1 MPAVPQA
8 RENPHVTLAVLYP
21 WVLLLLAFSTLPLF
35 TAEKALV
42 HYPELALIPDDKLS
56 VLIGAILRL
65 SRCVVLAL
73 LVMGLSGPF
82 LPEKEIERIGEGAQ
96 IVLLLDRSR
105 SMDQPFGGQP
115 FVGPLTT
122 RGSEAKGAVA
132 RRLLSQFVADRRND
146 KYGMLAFSTEPIQV
160 LPLTDKTQIIRAAIT
175 AGNIGRG
182 LSETDVGAGILNAIR
197 FFENQPYTGSRVVML
212 VSDGGARLDKTMRLH
227 IEDMLRRHRVALY
240 WLYIRSRYSPG
251 IIAGSTDDDLVDTAP
266 ARVLHQY
273 FETLQTPYRAFDAED
288 PNALAAAIAEV
299 NELQSLPIRYVDVVP
314 RKIIATWFYLAA
326 MVLIAM
332 LLLAERTEIKRW

>member
-1 MPAVPQA
+1 
-8 RENPHVTLAVLYP
+8 VTISVMYP
-21 WVLLLLAFSTLPLF
+21 WVLLLLVLCTVPLF
-35 TAEKALV
+35 TVEKALV
-42 HYPELALIPDDKLS
+42 HYPTLTLIPDDKVS
-56 VLIGAILRL
+56 GLIGAILRL
-65 SRCVVLAL
+65 SRCATLAL
-73 LVMGLSGPF
+73 LVIALSGPF
-82 LPEKEIERIGEGAQ
+82 LPEKETERIGEGAQ

-115 FVGPLTT
+115 FGNPLTT

-132 RRLLSQFVADRRND
+132 RRLLSQFVANRRND

-160 LPLTDKTQIIRAAIT
+160 LPLTDKTQIIRAAIN

-212 VSDGGARLDKTMRLH
+212 VSDGGARLDKTTRLH
-227 IEDMLRRHRVALY
+227 IADMLRRHRVALY

-251 IIAGSTDDDLVDTAP
+251 IIAGSTDDGRVDMAP
-266 ARVLHQY
+266 ARVLHEY
-273 FETLQTPYRAFDAED
+273 FETLETPYRAFDAED

-299 NELQSLPIRYVDVVP
+299 NDLQSLPIRYVDVVP
-314 RKIIATWFYLAA
+314 KKNIATWFYVAGMA
-326 MVLIAM
+326 LIAM
-332 LLLAERTEIKRW
+332 LLLAECTEIKRW

>member
-1 MPAVPQA
+1 VNISVA
-8 RENPHVTLAVLYP
+8 YP
-21 WVLLLLAFSTLPLF
+21 WVLFLLVLAAVPLF

-42 HYPELALIPDDKLS
+42 RYSTLTLVPDDKVS
-56 VLIGAILRL
+56 VLIGIVLRL
-65 SRCVVLAL
+65 SRSAVLAL
-73 LVMGLSGPF
+73 LALALSGPF

-115 FVGPLTT
+115 FSNPLET
-122 RGSEAKGAVA
+122 RGSEPKGAVA

-146 KYGMLAFSTEPIQV
+146 KYGMLAFSTQPIQV
-160 LPLTDKTQIIRAAIT
+160 LPLTDKTQIIRAAID

-197 FFENQPYTGSRVVML
+197 FFEAQPYTGSRVVML
-212 VSDGGARLDKTMRLH
+212 VSDGGARLDQTTRLH
-227 IEDMLRRHRVALY
+227 IADMLKRYRVALY
-240 WLYIRSRYSPG
+240 WLYIRSRNSPG
-251 IIAGSTDDDLVDTAP
+251 IIAGSTDDTPDDVAP
-266 ARVLHQY
+266 ARVLHDY
-273 FETLQTPYRAFDAED
+273 FETLETPYRAFDAED

-299 NELQSLPIRYVDVVP
+299 NELQSLPIRYLDVVP
-314 RKIIATWFYLAA
+314 KKNIASWFYVAA